1 VLTAAR
7 GPGVRPSLR
16 FGWTPARLAVAG
28 VAFGL
33 LYALGAVLPFW
44 FLHTPA
50 AGAAFFPPAGLTVGL
65 LLITPRRTWPV
76 WMAAAAAGEL
86 VVDLTH
92 GQTLA
97 MALGFVLANI
107 GEPLVGATV
116 VQTVWNRGRQTGRR
130 GLVVFLAGAV
140 GIGPLFGA
148 FVGALVASST
158 ATGPG
163 FDSVFGRWWLGDA
176 LGVLVVATPMLVW
189 SLRMPDAPRFRAGET
204 ALFALVATGVTLVPA
219 VLWSRPMVFAVLPVL
234 VVVALRGG
242 VRSVSLVG
250 IGVAFAADW
259 AAVTGRA
266 SELVPAVS
274 SDDALV
280 QVQLFIGV
288 TLLAALILAVEV
300 DDRLRAERQL
310 REAETRRVHAELATL
325 DAATGEQRR
334 IAREVHDIVG
344 HALNVMLL
352 QAGAAR
358 RSMNGDNPLVREHLE
373 AIEEVGRH
381 AFRDLDVALGI
392 VDRSP
397 DLEPGKGLAYVP
409 ELVDTMRRAGM
420 AVELVVEGDRPT
432 LTTIVDWSAYR
443 IVQEALTNVVKHS
456 PGATARVTIAYA
468 PDRVRLS
475 VENDGPLGNG
485 NGHGDGVRAD
495 RHGRGLIGIR
505 ERASVLGGEIT
516 YGPAAR
522 GGFAVEA
529 SLPLAGDRG

>member
-1 VLTAAR
+1 VLTATR
-7 GPGVRPSLR
+7 TSGLR
-16 FGWTPARLAVAG
+16 RALHSGWTPARLAVVG
-28 VAFGL
+28 SAFGL

-44 FLHTPA
+44 FLHTPE
-50 AGAAFFPPAGLTVGL
+50 AGAAFFPPAGLTVGM

-92 GQTLA
+92 DQTLA
-97 MALGFVLANI
+97 MALGFVLANL
-107 GEPLVGATV
+107 GEPLVGAV
-116 VQTVWNRGRQTGRR
+116 IVQTIWNRGRQTARR
-130 GLVVFLAGAV
+130 GVVVFLGGAA
-140 GIGPLFGA
+140 GIGPLYGA

-158 ATGPG
+158 TAGPG
-163 FDSVFGRWWLGDA
+163 WASVFGRWWLGDA

-189 SLRMPDAPRFRAGET
+189 SLRMSGVPRFRPGET
-204 ALFALVATGVTLVPA
+204 ALFALLATGVTIVPA
-219 VLWSRPMVFAVLPVL
+219 LLWSRPMVFAVLPVL

-274 SDDALV
+274 PDDALV

-300 DDRLRAERQL
+300 DDRRRAERAL
-310 REAETRRVHAELATL
+310 REAETRQAYAELAAL
-325 DAATGEQRR
+325 DAAGSEQRR

-344 HALNVMLL
+344 HAMNVMLL

-358 RSMNGDNPLVREHLE
+358 RSMNGDNPAVSDHLE

-381 AFRDLDVALGI
+381 AFRDLDLALGI
-392 VDRSP
+392 ADRSP

-409 ELVDTMRRAGM
+409 DLVDTMRRAG
-420 AVELVVEGDRPT
+420 VEVDLDVEGERPT

-443 IVQEALTNVVKHS
+443 IIQESLTNVVKHA
-456 PGATARVTIAYA
+456 PGSHTRVTISYE
-468 PDRVRLS
+468 PDRVRLA
-475 VENDGPLGNG
+475 VVDDGPRGNG
-485 NGHGDGVRAD
+485 ARNGSRPN

-516 YGPAAR
+516 YGPVPH

-529 SLPLAGDRG
+529 SLPVGERG